1 MAQATR
7 SLPPKRLAER
17 AQLHRQAVTILAH
30 RRARKAVERE
40 LQEQGLKPRYIGCY
54 CRGWRK
60 LPVVGGNLFIVAG
73 HSPYEERLLILRI
86 DDPKFFDCRFQ
97 RRCLI
102 GCFDYTDEGAGRPLD
117 GAINFPLG
125 RLLGHGRAVGCGSI

>member
-60 LPVVGGNLFIVAG
+60 LPVVGRSSVRYYKCARQADGDCAW
-73 HSPYEERLLILRI
+73 RI
-86 DDPKFFDCRFQ
+86 
-97 RRCLI
+97 
-102 GCFDYTDEGAGRPLD
+102 
-117 GAINFPLG
+117 
-125 RLLGHGRAVGCGSI
+125 S